1 VIFGTNDLSKLS
13 EDDDRLIPLL
23 EPSTNNIELNILT
36 DLGAIKVCVSNV
48 KIARKQNLDRRRL
61 GVKTNLALEHH
72 RCLEHLSGV
81 RKAEA
86 SREAHAIVQ
95 SALQNVGATK
105 GVLGNRDAAGLNISF
120 GEADT
125 FILVTQL
132 RDKTGMDIALKE
144 SGIYMNVPSKLT
156 TFIEWAGVHC
166 AFLCVWV
173 KSFHFRST
181 ARVATTGPTTTT
193 LLSSALAGLVPADD
207 ALDVRGS
214 ALALGHL
221 QSGAGLGETRIVVI
235 ARLRRHLYVTHKLF

>member
-1 VIFGTNDLSKLS
+1 
-13 EDDDRLIPLL
+13 
-23 EPSTNNIELNILT
+23 
-36 DLGAIKVCVSNV
+36 
-48 KIARKQNLDRRRL
+48 
-61 GVKTNLALEHH
+61 VKTNLALEHH

-86 SREAHAIVQ
+86 SREAHTIVQ

-105 GVLGNRDAAGLNISF
+105 GVLGNRDATGLDISF

-156 TFIEWAGVHC
+156 TFIEWVHC

-193 LLSSALAGLVPADD
+193 LLGSALARLVSADN
-207 ALDVRGS
+207 ALDVRS
-214 ALALGHL
+214 SSLALGLL